1 MPSVSVVICAY
12 TEDRWSTIV
21 RGAASAVGGSLAP
34 DELILVIDHNR
45 ALFERAKRHFGDVAT
60 VVENSRRRGL
70 SGARNTGVDVARGE
84 IVAFL
89 DDDAVADAD
98 WLELLIA
105 QYVDDS
111 IVAVGGSAR
120 PAWPASR
127 PPMYPTPGS
136 ALDPTAGPGEFDWV
150 VGCTYLGQPTSASEV
165 RNLMGC
171 NMSLRRAA
179 IVTAGGFG
187 EELGRV
193 GRIPLGGEE
202 TELCIRITAANP
214 QATVIFEPSSAVS
227 HEVAAARGTWG
238 YFLRRCYAEGLSKA
252 SIARLQ
258 GATAAL
264 STEKD
269 YVVRVLGRG
278 VLRELRAGRFQGAA
292 AIVAGLGI
300 TGVGYVR
307 GRLARSTSS
316 NAHRVFEPAAA
327 QA

>member
-1 MPSVSVVICAY
+1 MPTVSVVICAY

-21 RGAASAVGGSLAP
+21 RGAESATGGSLAP

-45 ALFERAKRHFGDVAT
+45 SLFERARQHFGDSAT

-70 SGARNTGVDVARGE
+70 SGARNTGVEVASGE

-105 QYVDDS
+105 HYADAGV
-111 IVAVGGSAR
+111 VAVGGSAR

-136 ALDPTAGPGEFDWV
+136 ATDPSAGPGEFDWV

-171 NMSLRRAA
+171 NMSMRRSM

-202 TELCIRITAANP
+202 TELCIRIAAANP
-214 QATVIFEPSSAVS
+214 RAKVIFEPRSAVS
-227 HEVAAARGTWG
+227 HEVAAVRGTWG

-252 SIARLQ
+252 SIASLQ

-278 VLRELRAGRFQGAA
+278 VLRELRAGRLQGAA
-292 AIVAGLGI
+292 AIVAGLGT

-307 GRLARSTSS
+307 GRLARGTGA
-316 NAHRVFEPAAA
+316 NAQRAFAPSPTRA
-327 QA
+327 

>member
-1 MPSVSVVICAY
+1 MPTVSVVICAY

-45 ALFERAKRHFGDVAT
+45 ALFERARAHFGDTAI
-60 VVENSRRRGL
+60 VVQNARRQGL
-70 SGARNTGVDVARGE
+70 SGARNTGVGVATGE

-89 DDDAVADAD
+89 DDDAVADPN

-105 QYVDDS
+105 QYVDAS
-111 IVAVGGSAR
+111 VVAVGGSAR
-120 PAWPASR
+120 PAWPTSR
-127 PPMYPTPGS
+127 PAMYPTPGS
-136 ALDPTAGPGEFDWV
+136 AADPSAGPGEFDWV
-150 VGCTYLGQPTSASEV
+150 VGCTYLGQPTSVSEV

-171 NMSLRRAA
+171 NMTLRRDA
-179 IVTAGGFG
+179 VVSAGGFG

-202 TELCIRITAANP
+202 TELCIRIAALNP
-214 QATVIFEPSSAVS
+214 SAKVIFEPRSAVS

-258 GATAAL
+258 GARAAL

-278 VLRELRAGRFQGAA
+278 ALRELRAARLQGAA
-292 AIVAGLGI
+292 AIVAGLGF

-307 GRLARSTSS
+307 GRLARGTG
-316 NAHRVFEPAAA
+316 AHAQRVFDPAAIPA
-327 QA
+327 

>member
-1 MPSVSVVICAY
+1 M
-12 TEDRWSTIV
+12 
-21 RGAASAVGGSLAP
+21 GGSLAP

-45 ALFERAKRHFGDVAT
+45 SLFERARHHFGDSAT
-60 VVENSRRRGL
+60 VIENTRRRGL
-70 SGARNTGVDVARGE
+70 SGARNTGVGVAQGE

-89 DDDAVADAD
+89 DDDAVADEG

-105 QYVDDS
+105 RYVGTDV
-111 IVAVGGSAR
+111 VAVGGSAR
-120 PAWPASR
+120 PAWPAAR
-127 PPMYPTPGS
+127 PRMYPTPGS
-136 ALDPTAGPGEFDWV
+136 ATDPNAGPGEFDWV
-150 VGCTYLGQPTSASEV
+150 VGCTYLGQPTSTSEV

-179 IVTAGGFG
+179 IVEAGGFG

-214 QATVIFEPSSAVS
+214 SAKVIFEPRSTVS
-227 HEVAAARGTWG
+227 HEVEAARGTWG

-252 SIARLQ
+252 SIARMQ
-258 GATAAL
+258 GQAAAL

-278 VLRELRAGRFQGAA
+278 ALRELRAGRVEGAM
-292 AIVAGLGI
+292 AILAGLSV

-307 GRLARSTSS
+307 GRLARGTGAS
-316 NAHRVFEPAAA
+316 AQRVFAPS
-327 QA
+327 QTRV